1 MADNNPDQQNP
12 QPSQPQTAQITGTVQ
27 IQPQG
32 AQPNQ
37 GGGQQPPPGGQPGQ
51 ADAAKQGEGKPEE
64 AAPKNTGRKF
74 IIAGVV
80 LLLVLA
86 AGFWYWR
93 STFTEDTDDAQ
104 VDGDIYQVSS
114 RIAGHV
120 ISVHVEDNTKVNKG
134 DLLVEIDPK
143 DAQVSLEQAQ
153 AALANAQA
161 EYTQANAN
169 VPITS
174 TTTSTTLQNSGVDI
188 RTTASSVTQTEQQ
201 AAAAAARVEEAKA
214 NAIKATKDVERYTP
228 LVEKDVISRQQY
240 DAAIAAANSANASVL
255 EAEKNLV
262 AQESAITQAQQR
274 LQTSRNQ
281 AAEAAKNG
289 PKQVA
294 VQRARAAG
302 ALAQVKQAQAQV
314 DQALLNL
321 SYTRVTAPSS
331 GIINKKNV
339 EIGGNLSVGQDL
351 LTIIPLDDLW
361 VTANFKE
368 TQLKQMHRCQEVA
381 LKVDALGGR
390 KFSGKISQ
398 IGGATGSR
406 LSLFPPENATGN
418 YVKVVQRIP
427 VRIDFTNLK
436 QENGDY
442 SLRPGFSVT
451 PDVTIKGKGDDP
463 NKQDCEAGLPEHQS
477 N

>member
-1 MADNNPDQQNP
+1 MADQDTQQT
-12 QPSQPQTAQITGTVQ
+12 QQ
-27 IQPQG
+27 QG
-32 AQPNQ
+32 SA
-37 GGGQQPPPGGQPGQ
+37 
-51 ADAAKQGEGKPEE
+51 PEE
-64 AAPKNTGRKF
+64 SPAKKTGRKILIF
-74 IIAGVV
+74 AVV
-80 LLLVLA
+80 LLLICG

-114 RIAGHV
+114 RIAGQV
-120 ISVHVEDNTKVNKG
+120 IKVYVQDNTKVNKG

-143 DAQVSLEQAQ
+143 DQQVALEQAQ
-153 AALANAQA
+153 AQLANAQA
-161 EYTQANAN
+161 AYTQADVN

-174 TTTSTTLQNSGVDI
+174 VTTNTQLSTSGSDVRSSQ
-188 RTTASSVTQTEQQ
+188 ASVEQAQKQ
-201 AAAAAARVEEAKA
+201 AAAAAARVDQAQA
-214 NAIKATKDVERYTP
+214 NAIKAAKDVERYTP

-240 DAAIAAANSANASVL
+240 DAAVAQARASSAAVL
-255 EAEKNLV
+255 EAENNLV
-262 AQESAITQAQQR
+262 AQQAAISSAQQR
-274 LQTSRNQ
+274 LDQARAQ

-289 PKQVA
+289 PQQVA
-294 VQRARAAG
+294 IQRARAQA
-302 ALAQVKQAQAQV
+302 ALADIKTAQARV

-321 SYTRVTAPSS
+321 SYTRVVAPAS

-339 EIGGNLSVGQDL
+339 EAGAYLSAGQDL
-351 LTIIPLDDLW
+351 LTIVPLDDLW

-368 TQLKQMHRCQEVA
+368 TQLRGMHRCQEVE

-427 VRIDFTNLK
+427 VRIDFTNLN
-436 QENGDY
+436 QENGDFA
-442 SLRPGFSVT
+442 LRPGFSVT
-451 PDVTIKGKGDDP
+451 PDVSIKGTGDDKNSP
-463 NKQDCEAGLPEHQS
+463 NCEAGLPEHQT